1 MRYLLI
7 TVCLA
12 CLVLGG
18 LLNGSVVLSQ
28 ENTETPTPEG
38 TETLTQTPEVTAT
51 PTDVVTEAATDTAT
65 PDYAYTWALSS
76 GQSAEI
82 VYSFTAGDLLIAVL
96 LVILIVLACAAVLL
110 LMTKR

>member
-1 MRYLLI
+1 MRYLMVTACI
-7 TVCLA
+7 A

-18 LLNGSVVLSQ
+18 LLNGTVVSGQ
-28 ENTETPTPEG
+28 ETETPTPDG
-38 TETLTQTPEVTAT
+38 TQTFTPTPEITDT
-51 PTDVVTEAATDTAT
+51 PTDVGTAAATASAT
-65 PDYAYTWALSS
+65 PDYAYTWDLSS

-82 VYSFTAGDLLIAVL
+82 VYTFTAGDLLIAVL